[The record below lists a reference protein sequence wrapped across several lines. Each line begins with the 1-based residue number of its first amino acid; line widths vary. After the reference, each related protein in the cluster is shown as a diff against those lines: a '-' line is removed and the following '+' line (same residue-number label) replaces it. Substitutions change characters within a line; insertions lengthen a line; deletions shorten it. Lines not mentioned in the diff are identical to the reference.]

1 MGAWI
6 SITQEQAMPKQRNA
20 KNAPPAPPSSLPTDE
35 MKRQAFLRLRNE
47 NYIASL
53 KLEGLSV
60 AEEGTL
66 ITLASLKQKCAQ

>member
-1 MGAWI
+1 
-6 SITQEQAMPKQRNA
+6 MPKQ
-20 KNAPPAPPSSLPTDE
+20 KNAGNVTPAPPFTPLTDE

-47 NYIASL
+47 NYMASL

-66 ITLASLKQKCAQ
+66 MTLAALKQKYAR

>member
-1 MGAWI
+1 
-6 SITQEQAMPKQRNA
+6 MPKQKSA
-20 KNAPPAPPSSLPTDE
+20 KNVTPAPPFTPLTDE

-47 NYIASL
+47 NYMASL

-66 ITLASLKQKCAQ
+66 MTLAALKQKYAR